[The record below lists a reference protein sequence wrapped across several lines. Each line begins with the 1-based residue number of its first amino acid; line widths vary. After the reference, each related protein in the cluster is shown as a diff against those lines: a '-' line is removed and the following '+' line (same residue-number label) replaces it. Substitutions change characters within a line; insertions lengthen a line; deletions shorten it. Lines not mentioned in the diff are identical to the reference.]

1 MKCLR
6 TSTIVGAVILVI
18 LCAVL
23 NSFTPVGIPA
33 KAQKQR
39 VTISVM
45 REDQEDPQS
54 WNALLQPLK
63 ASLQTRIRA

>member
-1 MKCLR
+1 MG
-6 TSTIVGAVILVI
+6 TIVGSVILVI

-33 KAQKQR
+33 MAQKQR

-45 REDQEDPQS
+45 PEDQEDPQS
-54 WNALLQPLK
+54 WKCITPISATGAK
-63 ASLQTRIRA
+63 SKTS